1 LSSAKRI
8 VIELAGNLS
17 VFAAAIVGVLFVG
30 AGAAKLE
37 GLQGWAGLVRR
48 FPFSTGLKRLVLVG
62 VPVAEIA
69 VGISAFVRPPVGLA
83 LAALLLLVFSAAIAR
98 YFGSLAGAEC
108 RCFGNVGRSHIGP
121 LLLGRN
127 VTLALVA
134 VGGAFAAWRSDAPS
148 ASPLEV
154 ATVGLLAF
162 VVFLLVEYRALPKL
176 EGVGG
181 LPSPVEGQPLDE

>member
-1 LSSAKRI
+1 M
-8 VIELAGNLS
+8 IELVGNLS
-17 VFAAAIVGVLFVG
+17 VLAAAIVGVLFVG

-37 GLQGWAGLVRR
+37 GFQGWAGLVRR

-69 VGISAFVRPPVGLA
+69 VGISTFVRPPVGLA
-83 LAALLLLVFSAAIAR
+83 LAALLLLVFSVAIVR
-98 YFGSLAGAEC
+98 YFGSVAGAEC
-108 RCFGNVGRSHIGP
+108 RCFGNVGTSRIGP

-127 VTLALVA
+127 AILGLAAL
-134 VGGAFAAWRSDAPS
+134 GGAVAAWRSDAPS

-154 ATVGLLAF
+154 ATVGLLAL
-162 VVFLLVEYRALPKL
+162 VVFLLAEYRALPKL

-181 LPSPVEGQPLDE
+181 LPSPLEGPSNE